1 MGFTR
6 MEPVMVKAEMEDGS
20 IVEKENNEVI
30 LSWNNQLSSMQLTE
44 MSKKESQLV
53 RGVDCA
59 AILDYY
65 RHQLDLFSNMC
76 LNRQYLAL
84 NNLSPHL
91 DIDLILK
98 YGLLILI
105 LHLFKEIFVSSGAW
119 PMKTC
124 PTN

>member
-1 MGFTR
+1 
-6 MEPVMVKAEMEDGS
+6 MEPVLVKVEMEDGT
-20 IVEKENNEVI
+20 IVETENNEVI

-44 MSKKESQLV
+44 MSKKDTQLV
-53 RGVDCA
+53 KGVDCA
-59 AILDYY
+59 AVLDYY

-98 YGLLILI
+98 YGPEILI
-105 LHLFKEIFVSSGAW
+105 
-119 PMKTC
+119 
-124 PTN
+124 